1 MATYFAEC
9 VIRFRWFIIALSLLL
24 VGIAAYG
31 GKSLTFSTEYRDF
44 FAEGNPQLQAFE
56 SMQNIYDKSDNVMLV
71 VTPKDG
77 QSVFTPQTLSSLQ
90 WLTEQAWQVP
100 YSTRVDSI
108 TNYQHTE
115 AIDDDLNVADL
126 VTNPLS
132 LDAAQLRRLQD
143 IAINEPLLRNR
154 LISEDATV
162 TGVNINLQL
171 PGESIEETP
180 EIAAFVRDL
189 AQQLRSRDSNLDVRL
204 TGIVMMNNAFAESA
218 QRDMATLIPLMF
230 LVVIGLLWILLRSI
244 TGTLATVALIFMS
257 IAAAM
262 GLFGWS
268 GAKLTPPSA
277 SAPTIILTMAVADAV
292 HLLVSFLWSM
302 RHGLTKEHAMIESIR
317 INLVPIFLTSVTTIV
332 GFLSMNFSEVPP
344 LAHMGNIV
352 AAGVAIAF
360 VLSIT
365 FLPALVMVLPVKVRS
380 ASADSHPWLDKLAGV
395 VISRRRPLMT
405 GMLLISAIFIAFIP
419 QNEFNDEFVKYF
431 GESLSFRQDTD
442 YASANLVGPYTIEYS
457 FEASSVSGIAE
468 PEYLQEVQMFV
479 EHLYTYPDVA
489 HVYTLTDTMK
499 RLNKNMHGD
508 IESQYALPENRELAA
523 QYLLLYELSLPY
535 GLDLNNQIDINK
547 RATRITMTTQN
558 LSSNQ
563 VLALE
568 QSIDHWLSTNATGY
582 QVTAASPALM
592 FAHIGYR
599 NARSLMFGTALTL
612 VAISLILVVALR
624 SLRIG
629 IISLI
634 PNLVPA
640 GIAFGIWGMI
650 DGQIGMSVS
659 IVAGMT
665 LGIVVDDTVHFL
677 SKYLRARREKG
688 YDAADATRYAFTH
701 VGQALVVTSSVL
713 VVGFLVLA
721 ISTFKL
727 NADMGLVTALT
738 IGIALLV
745 DFLLLP
751 PLLMAFDRNATTGAS
766 SPAILNTLTKP
777 TLSDTHIA

>member
-1 MATYFAEC
+1 MATYFAES
-9 VIRFRWFIIALSLLL
+9 VIRFRWFIIALSLLF

-31 GKSLTFSTEYRDF
+31 GKTLSFSTEYRDF

-71 VTPKDG
+71 ITPKDG

-90 WLTEQAWQVP
+90 WLTEQAWQTP

-126 VTNPLS
+126 VTDPQRLS
-132 LDAAQLRRLQD
+132 AAQLKYLQD
-143 IAINEPLLRNR
+143 IATNEPLLRNR
-154 LISEDATV
+154 LINEDATV

-180 EIAAFVRDL
+180 EIAAFVREL
-189 AQQLRSRDSNLDVRL
+189 AQQLRSRDGNLDVRL
-204 TGIVMMNNAFAESA
+204 TGVVMMNNAFAESA
-218 QRDMATLIPLMF
+218 QRDMATLVPLMF
-230 LVVIGLLWILLRSI
+230 LVVIGLLWILLRSV
-244 TGTLATVALIFMS
+244 TGTLATVVLIFMS

-262 GLFGWS
+262 GIFGWS

-292 HLLVSFLWSM
+292 HLLVSFLWGM
-302 RHGLTKEHAMIESIR
+302 RHGSTKEHAMIESIR
-317 INLVPIFLTSVTTIV
+317 INLMPIFLTSVTTII

-352 AAGVAIAF
+352 ASGVAIAF

-365 FLPALVMVLPVKVRS
+365 LLPALVMVLPVKVTP
-380 ASADSHPWLDKLAGV
+380 ASADSHPGLDKLAGI
-395 VISRRRPLMT
+395 VINRRRPLMI
-405 GMLLISAIFIAFIP
+405 GMLLISALFIAFIP
-419 QNEFNDEFVKYF
+419 KNEFNDEFVKYF

-442 YASANLVGPYTIEYS
+442 YASANLIGPYTIEYS
-457 FEASSVSGIAE
+457 FEASSVNGIAE
-468 PEYLQEVQMFV
+468 PEYLQKVQTFV

-508 IESQYALPENRELAA
+508 IQSEYALPESRELAA

-547 RATRITMTTQN
+547 RATRITMTTRN

-568 QSIDHWLSTNATGY
+568 QSINHWISANATGY
-582 QVTAASPALM
+582 QVTAASPTLM
-592 FAHIGYR
+592 FSHIGYR

-612 VAISLILVVALR
+612 IAISLILVVALR
-624 SLRIG
+624 SLKIG
-629 IISLI
+629 IISLV

-640 GIAFGIWGMI
+640 GIAFGIWGMV

-688 YDAADATRYAFTH
+688 YDAAEAVRYAFTH
-701 VGQALVVTSSVL
+701 VGQALIVTTCVL

-738 IGIALLV
+738 IGVALLV

-751 PLLMAFDRNATTGAS
+751 PLLMAFDRNTTLKAS
-766 SPAILNTLTKP
+766 SPAALDTMTKP
-777 TLSDTHIA
+777 TLSDTRIA